1 MYSIFIIGLKEFKMK
16 NIGVI
21 GGGLI
26 GASWAAIFSKS
37 GFNVFVYD
45 PYPDVFETYKS
56 RVSSFLEELKAFDGT
71 INIEESLNRIKA
83 NVSLEELC
91 SNVEYIQESAPEI
104 LSVKQELFA
113 KLDNLAPEEVVI
125 GSSSSAMPIS
135 SITQNLKGQHRCIIT
150 HPANPPH
157 LIPCVEICP
166 GENTSNK
173 TIEKTKEIFSASGA
187 SIVNV
192 KKEIDGFILNRLQG
206 ALLNE
211 AMRLYSDGYAS
222 ADEIDAT
229 VRDGLGLRWAFMGPF
244 ETIDLN
250 APGGIKDYISRYGPI
265 FVEMAKN
272 QIKIPDWSEEAG
284 KKLELERRKILS
296 HDELEG
302 RAKKRNQLLKLLRK
316 VKIDNGEA

>member
-1 MYSIFIIGLKEFKMK
+1 MK

-26 GASWAAIFSKS
+26 GARWAAIFSKS
-37 GFNVFVYD
+37 GFNVFVYAHF
-45 PYPDVFETYKS
+45 PDVFATYKS
-56 RVSSFLEELKAFDGT
+56 RVTSFLEELKSIDET
-71 INIEESLNRIKA
+71 INVEESLNRIRA
-83 NVSLEELC
+83 NVTIEDLC

-166 GENTSNK
+166 GANTSDK
-173 TIEKTKEIFSASGA
+173 TIEKTKEIFTASGA

-222 ADEIDAT
+222 SDEIDAT
-229 VRDGLGLRWAFMGPF
+229 IRDGLGLRWAFMGPF

-272 QIKIPDWSEEAG
+272 QTKIPDWSEQAG
-284 KKLELERRKILS
+284 EKLELERRKILS

-302 RAKKRNQLLKLLRK
+302 RAKKRNQLLKSLRK

>member
-1 MYSIFIIGLKEFKMK
+1 MK

-45 PYPDVFETYKS
+45 PYPDVFDTYES
-56 RVSSFLEELKAFDGT
+56 RVTSFLEELKTIDET
-71 INIEESLNRIKA
+71 INVEKSLNRINA
-83 NVSLEELC
+83 NVTIEDLC

-166 GENTSNK
+166 GENTSNR
-173 TIEKTKEIFSASGA
+173 TIEKTKEIFTASGA

-222 ADEIDAT
+222 SDEIDAT
-229 VRDGLGLRWAFMGPF
+229 IRDGLGLRWAFMGPF

-272 QIKIPDWSEEAG
+272 QTKIPDWSEEAG
-284 KKLELERRKILS
+284 KKLELERRKILG
-296 HDELEG
+296 HEELED
-302 RAKKRNQLLKLLRK
+302 RAKKRNQLLKTLRK
-316 VKIDNGEA
+316 VKIDNGEV

>member
-45 PYPDVFETYKS
+45 PYPDVFETYES

-166 GENTSNK
+166 GENTSNE

>member
-1 MYSIFIIGLKEFKMK
+1 MK
-16 NIGVI
+16 NIGLI

-45 PYPDVFETYKS
+45 SFPTVFDTFNE
-56 RVSSFLEELKAFDGT
+56 RVKLFLEELKSIDPE
-71 INIEESLNRIKA
+71 INIEESLSRISI
-83 NVSLEELC
+83 NVSIEDLC
-91 SNVEYIQESAPEI
+91 KSVDYIQESAPEI

-113 KLDNLAPEEVVI
+113 KLDMLAPNHVVI

-135 SITQNLKGQHRCIIT
+135 TITQNLKGQHRCLIA

-166 GENTSNK
+166 GPNTSSL
-173 TIEKTKEIFSASGA
+173 TIEKAKDIFDKSGA
-187 SIVNV
+187 STVNI

-211 AMRLYSDGYAS
+211 ALRLYSEGYANS
-222 ADEIDAT
+222 DEIDAT
-229 VRDGLGLRWAFMGPF
+229 IRDGLGLRWAFMGPF

-250 APGGIKDYISRYGPI
+250 APGGIRDYMARYGPMYT
-265 FVEMAKN
+265 EMAKT
-272 QIKIPDWSEEAG
+272 QTSFPDWSDQVGE
-284 KKLELERRKILS
+284 KLEIERRKLLPE
-296 HDELEG
+296 DQLQE
-302 RAKKRNQLLKLLRK
+302 RAKKRNLLLKSLRK
-316 VKIDNGEA
+316 IKIDNNEA

>member
-1 MYSIFIIGLKEFKMK
+1 MK
-16 NIGVI
+16 NVGVI

-45 PYPDVFETYKS
+45 PFPDIFETYKS
-56 RVSSFLEELKAFDGT
+56 RVTSFLEELKSIDET
-71 INIEESLNRIKA
+71 INIEESLNRISA
-83 NVSLEELC
+83 NVTIEDLC

-113 KLDNLAPEEVVI
+113 KLDNLAPDEVVI

-135 SITQNLKGQHRCIIT
+135 SITQNLKGQHRCIIA

-173 TIEKTKEIFSASGA
+173 TIEKTKEIFTASGA

-222 ADEIDAT
+222 SDEIDAT
-229 VRDGLGLRWAFMGPF
+229 IRDGLGLRWAFMGPF

-250 APGGIKDYISRYGPI
+250 APGGIKDYISRYGPMYI
-265 FVEMAKN
+265 EMAKN
-272 QIKIPDWSEEAG
+272 QTKIPDWSEEAG
-284 KKLELERRKILS
+284 KKLEIERRKILG
-296 HDELEG
+296 HDELDD
-302 RAKKRNQLLKLLRK
+302 RAKKRNQLLKSLRK

>member
-1 MYSIFIIGLKEFKMK
+1 MK

-45 PYPDVFETYKS
+45 PFPDVFDTYKL
-56 RVSSFLEELKAFDGT
+56 RVTSFLEELKSIDET
-71 INIEESLNRIKA
+71 INVQESLNRIRE
-83 NVSLEELC
+83 NVTIEDLC

-173 TIEKTKEIFSASGA
+173 TIEKTKEIFTASGA

-222 ADEIDAT
+222 SDEIDAT
-229 VRDGLGLRWAFMGPF
+229 IRDGLGLRWAFMGPF

-272 QIKIPDWSEEAG
+272 QTKIPDWSEEAG
-284 KKLELERRKILS
+284 EKLELERRKILG

-302 RAKKRNQLLKLLRK
+302 RAKKRNQLLKSLRK

>member
-1 MYSIFIIGLKEFKMK
+1 MK

-45 PYPDVFETYKS
+45 PYPDVFDTYES
-56 RVSSFLEELKAFDGT
+56 RVTSFLEELKTIDET
-71 INIEESLNRIKA
+71 INVEESLNRINA
-83 NVSLEELC
+83 NVTIEDLC

-173 TIEKTKEIFSASGA
+173 TIEKTKEIFTASGA

-222 ADEIDAT
+222 SDEIDAT
-229 VRDGLGLRWAFMGPF
+229 IRDGLGLRWAFMGPF

-272 QIKIPDWSEEAG
+272 QTKIPDWSEEAG
-284 KKLELERRKILS
+284 KKLELERRKILGRE
-296 HDELEG
+296 ELED
-302 RAKKRNQLLKLLRK
+302 RAKKRNQLLKTLRK
-316 VKIDNGEA
+316 VKIDNGEV

>member
-1 MYSIFIIGLKEFKMK
+1 MK
-16 NIGVI
+16 NVGVI

-45 PYPDVFETYKS
+45 PFPDVFETYKS
-56 RVSSFLEELKAFDGT
+56 RVTSFLEELKSIDET
-71 INIEESLNRIKA
+71 INIEESLNRISA
-83 NVSLEELC
+83 NVTIEDLC

-113 KLDNLAPEEVVI
+113 KLDNLAPDEVVI

-135 SITQNLKGQHRCIIT
+135 SITQNLKGQHRCIIA

-173 TIEKTKEIFSASGA
+173 TIEKTKEIFTASGA

-222 ADEIDAT
+222 SDEIDAT
-229 VRDGLGLRWAFMGPF
+229 IRDGLGLRWAFMGPF

-250 APGGIKDYISRYGPI
+250 APGGIKDYITRYGPMYI
-265 FVEMAKN
+265 EMAKN
-272 QIKIPDWSEEAG
+272 QTKIPDWSEEAG
-284 KKLELERRKILS
+284 KKLEIERRKILG
-296 HDELEG
+296 HDELEN
-302 RAKKRNQLLKLLRK
+302 RAKKRNQLLKSLRK

>member
-1 MYSIFIIGLKEFKMK
+1 MK

-45 PYPDVFETYKS
+45 PYPDVFDTYES
-56 RVSSFLEELKAFDGT
+56 RVTSFLEELKTIDET
-71 INIEESLNRIKA
+71 INVEESLNRINA
-83 NVSLEELC
+83 NVTIEDLC

-166 GENTSNK
+166 GENTSNR
-173 TIEKTKEIFSASGA
+173 TIEKTKEIFTASGA

-222 ADEIDAT
+222 SDEIDAT
-229 VRDGLGLRWAFMGPF
+229 IRGGLGLRWALMGPF

-272 QIKIPDWSEEAG
+272 QTKIPDWSEEAG
-284 KKLELERRKILS
+284 KKLELERRKILG
-296 HDELEG
+296 HEELED
-302 RAKKRNQLLKLLRK
+302 RAKKRNQLLKTLRK
-316 VKIDNGEA
+316 VKIDNGEV

>member
-1 MYSIFIIGLKEFKMK
+1 MK

-45 PYPDVFETYKS
+45 PYPDVFDTYES
-56 RVSSFLEELKAFDGT
+56 RVTSFLEELKTIDET
-71 INIEESLNRIKA
+71 INVEESLNRINA
-83 NVSLEELC
+83 NVTIEDLC

-166 GENTSNK
+166 GENTSNR
-173 TIEKTKEIFSASGA
+173 TIEKTKEIFTTSGA

-222 ADEIDAT
+222 SDEIDAT
-229 VRDGLGLRWAFMGPF
+229 IRDGLGLRWAFMGPF

-272 QIKIPDWSEEAG
+272 QTKIPDWSEEAG

-296 HDELEG
+296 HDKLED
-302 RAKKRNQLLKLLRK
+302 RAKKRNQLLKSLRK

>member
-1 MYSIFIIGLKEFKMK
+1 MK

-45 PYPDVFETYKS
+45 PYPDVFDTYES
-56 RVSSFLEELKAFDGT
+56 RVTSFLEELKTIDET
-71 INIEESLNRIKA
+71 INVEESLNRINA
-83 NVSLEELC
+83 NVTIEDLC

-166 GENTSNK
+166 GENTSNR
-173 TIEKTKEIFSASGA
+173 TIEKTKEIFTASGA
-187 SIVNV
+187 SIINV

-222 ADEIDAT
+222 SDEIDAT
-229 VRDGLGLRWAFMGPF
+229 IRDGLGLRWAFMGPF

-272 QIKIPDWSEEAG
+272 QTKIPDWSEEAG
-284 KKLELERRKILS
+284 KKLELERRKILG
-296 HDELEG
+296 HEELED
-302 RAKKRNQLLKLLRK
+302 RAKKRNQLLKTLRK
-316 VKIDNGEA
+316 VKIDNGEV

>member
-1 MYSIFIIGLKEFKMK
+1 MK
-16 NIGVI
+16 NVGVI

-45 PYPDVFETYKS
+45 PYPDVFDTYKS
-56 RVSSFLEELKAFDGT
+56 RVTSFLEELKTIDET
-71 INIEESLNRIKA
+71 INVEESLNRINA
-83 NVSLEELC
+83 NVTIEDLC

-166 GENTSNK
+166 GENTSNR
-173 TIEKTKEIFSASGA
+173 TIEKTKEIFTASGA

-222 ADEIDAT
+222 SDEIDAT
-229 VRDGLGLRWAFMGPF
+229 IRDGLGLRWAFMGPF

-272 QIKIPDWSEEAG
+272 QTKIPDWSEEAG
-284 KKLELERRKILS
+284 KKLELERRKKLG
-296 HDELEG
+296 HEELED
-302 RAKKRNQLLKLLRK
+302 RAKKRNQLLKTLRK
-316 VKIDNGEA
+316 VKIDNGEV

>member
-1 MYSIFIIGLKEFKMK
+1 MK
-16 NIGVI
+16 NVGVI

-45 PYPDVFETYKS
+45 PFPDVFETYKS
-56 RVSSFLEELKAFDGT
+56 RVTSFLEELKSIDET
-71 INIEESLNRIKA
+71 INIEESLNRISA
-83 NVSLEELC
+83 NVTIEDLC

-113 KLDNLAPEEVVI
+113 KLDNLAPDEVVI

-135 SITQNLKGQHRCIIT
+135 SITQNLKGQHRCIIA

-173 TIEKTKEIFSASGA
+173 TIEKTKEIFTASGA

-222 ADEIDAT
+222 SDEIDAT
-229 VRDGLGLRWAFMGPF
+229 IRDGLGLRWAFMGPF

-250 APGGIKDYISRYGPI
+250 APGGIKDYISRYGPMYI
-265 FVEMAKN
+265 EMAKN
-272 QIKIPDWSEEAG
+272 QTKIPDWSEEAG
-284 KKLELERRKILS
+284 KKLEIERRKILG
-296 HDELEG
+296 HDELDN
-302 RAKKRNQLLKLLRK
+302 RAKKRNQLLKSLRK

>member
-1 MYSIFIIGLKEFKMK
+1 MK
-16 NIGVI
+16 NVGVI

-45 PYPDVFETYKS
+45 PYPDVFDTYES
-56 RVSSFLEELKAFDGT
+56 RVTSFLEELKTIDET
-71 INIEESLNRIKA
+71 INVEESLNRINA
-83 NVSLEELC
+83 NVTIEDLC

-166 GENTSNK
+166 GENTSNR
-173 TIEKTKEIFSASGA
+173 TIEKTKEIFTASGA

-222 ADEIDAT
+222 SDEIDAT
-229 VRDGLGLRWAFMGPF
+229 IRDGLGLRWAFMGPF

-272 QIKIPDWSEEAG
+272 QTKIPDWSEEAG
-284 KKLELERRKILS
+284 KKLELERRKLLG
-296 HDELEG
+296 HEELED
-302 RAKKRNQLLKLLRK
+302 RAKKRNQLLKTLRK
-316 VKIDNGEA
+316 VKIDNGEV

>member
-1 MYSIFIIGLKEFKMK
+1 MK

-45 PYPDVFETYKS
+45 PYPDVFDTYKS
-56 RVSSFLEELKAFDGT
+56 RVTSFLEELKTIDET
-71 INIEESLNRIKA
+71 INVEESLNRINA
-83 NVSLEELC
+83 NVTIEDLC

-166 GENTSNK
+166 GENTSNR
-173 TIEKTKEIFSASGA
+173 TIEKTKEIFTASGA

-222 ADEIDAT
+222 SDEIDAT
-229 VRDGLGLRWAFMGPF
+229 IRDGLGLRWAFMGPF

-272 QIKIPDWSEEAG
+272 QTKIPDWSEEAG

-296 HDELEG
+296 HDKLEN
-302 RAKKRNQLLKLLRK
+302 RAKKRNQLLKSLRK

>member
-1 MYSIFIIGLKEFKMK
+1 MK

-45 PYPDVFETYKS
+45 PYPDVFDTYKS
-56 RVSSFLEELKAFDGT
+56 RVTSFLEELKTIDET
-71 INIEESLNRIKA
+71 INVEESLNRINA
-83 NVSLEELC
+83 NVTIEDLC

-113 KLDNLAPEEVVI
+113 KLDNLAPDEVVI

-135 SITQNLKGQHRCIIT
+135 SITQNLKGQHRCIIA

-173 TIEKTKEIFSASGA
+173 TIEKTKEIFTASGA

-222 ADEIDAT
+222 SDEIDAT
-229 VRDGLGLRWAFMGPF
+229 IRDGLGLRWAFMGPF

-250 APGGIKDYISRYGPI
+250 APGGIKDYISRYGPMYI
-265 FVEMAKN
+265 EMAKN
-272 QIKIPDWSEEAG
+272 QTKIPDWSEEAG
-284 KKLELERRKILS
+284 KKLEIERRKILG
-296 HDELEG
+296 HDELEN
-302 RAKKRNQLLKLLRK
+302 RAKKRNQLLKSLRK

>member
-1 MYSIFIIGLKEFKMK
+1 MK

-45 PYPDVFETYKS
+45 SFPTVFDTFNE
-56 RVSSFLEELKAFDGT
+56 RVKLFLEELKSIDLE
-71 INIEESLNRIKA
+71 INIEESLSRISI
-83 NVSLEELC
+83 NVSIEDLC
-91 SNVEYIQESAPEI
+91 KSVDYIQESAPEI

-113 KLDNLAPEEVVI
+113 KLDMLAPNHVVI

-135 SITQNLKGQHRCIIT
+135 TITQNLKGQHRCLIA

-166 GENTSNK
+166 GPNTSSL
-173 TIEKTKEIFSASGA
+173 TIEKAKDIFDKSGA
-187 SIVNV
+187 STVNI

-211 AMRLYSDGYAS
+211 ALRLYSEGYANS
-222 ADEIDAT
+222 DEIDAT
-229 VRDGLGLRWAFMGPF
+229 IRDGLGLRWAFMGPF

-250 APGGIKDYISRYGPI
+250 APGGIRDYMARYGPMYT
-265 FVEMAKN
+265 EMAKT
-272 QIKIPDWSEEAG
+272 QTSFPDWSDQVGE
-284 KKLELERRKILS
+284 KLEIERRKSLPE
-296 HDELEG
+296 DQLQE
-302 RAKKRNQLLKLLRK
+302 RAKKRNLLLKSLRK
-316 VKIDNGEA
+316 IKIDNNEA

>member
-1 MYSIFIIGLKEFKMK
+1 MK
-16 NIGVI
+16 NVGVI

-45 PYPDVFETYKS
+45 PYPDVFDTYES
-56 RVSSFLEELKAFDGT
+56 RVTSFLEELKTIDET
-71 INIEESLNRIKA
+71 INVEESLNRINA
-83 NVSLEELC
+83 NVTIEDLC

-166 GENTSNK
+166 GENTSNR
-173 TIEKTKEIFSASGA
+173 TIEKTKEIFTASGA

-222 ADEIDAT
+222 SDEIDAT
-229 VRDGLGLRWAFMGPF
+229 IRDGLGLRWAFMGPF

-272 QIKIPDWSEEAG
+272 QTKIPDWSEEAG
-284 KKLELERRKILS
+284 KKLELERRKILG
-296 HDELEG
+296 HEELED
-302 RAKKRNQLLKLLRK
+302 RAKNRNQLLKTLRK
-316 VKIDNGEA
+316 VKIDNGEV

>member
-1 MYSIFIIGLKEFKMK
+1 MK

-26 GASWAAIFSKS
+26 GASWSAIFSKS

-45 PYPDVFETYKS
+45 PFPDVFDTYKS
-56 RVSSFLEELKAFDGT
+56 RVTSFLEELKSIDET
-71 INIEESLNRIKA
+71 INVEESLNRIRA
-83 NVSLEELC
+83 NVTIEDLC

-166 GENTSNK
+166 GENTSKK
-173 TIEKTKEIFSASGA
+173 TIEKTKEIFTASGA

-222 ADEIDAT
+222 SDEIDAT
-229 VRDGLGLRWAFMGPF
+229 IRDGLGLRWAFMGPF

-272 QIKIPDWSEEAG
+272 QTKIPDWSEEAG
-284 KKLELERRKILS
+284 EKLELERRKILG

-302 RAKKRNQLLKLLRK
+302 RAKKRNQLLKSLRK

>member
-1 MYSIFIIGLKEFKMK
+1 MK
-16 NIGVI
+16 NVGVI

-45 PYPDVFETYKS
+45 PFPDIFETYKS
-56 RVSSFLEELKAFDGT
+56 RVTSFLEELKSIDET
-71 INIEESLNRIKA
+71 INIEESLNRISA
-83 NVSLEELC
+83 NVTIEDLC

-113 KLDNLAPEEVVI
+113 KLDNLAPDEVVI

-135 SITQNLKGQHRCIIT
+135 SITQNLNGQHRCIIA

-173 TIEKTKEIFSASGA
+173 TIEKTKEIFTASGA

-222 ADEIDAT
+222 SDEIDAT
-229 VRDGLGLRWAFMGPF
+229 IRDGLGLRWAFMGPF

-250 APGGIKDYISRYGPI
+250 APGGIKDYISRYGPMYI
-265 FVEMAKN
+265 EMAKN
-272 QIKIPDWSEEAG
+272 QTKIPDWSEEAG
-284 KKLELERRKILS
+284 KKLEIERRKILG
-296 HDELEG
+296 HDELDD
-302 RAKKRNQLLKLLRK
+302 RAKKRNQLLKSLRK

>member
-1 MYSIFIIGLKEFKMK
+1 MK
-16 NIGVI
+16 NVGVI

-45 PYPDVFETYKS
+45 PYPDVFDTYES
-56 RVSSFLEELKAFDGT
+56 RVTSFLEELKTIDET
-71 INIEESLNRIKA
+71 INVEESLNRINA
-83 NVSLEELC
+83 NVTIEDLC

-166 GENTSNK
+166 GENTSNR
-173 TIEKTKEIFSASGA
+173 TIEKTQEIFTASGA

-222 ADEIDAT
+222 SDEIDAT
-229 VRDGLGLRWAFMGPF
+229 IRDGLGLRWAFMGPF
-244 ETIDLN
+244 ETIALN

-272 QIKIPDWSEEAG
+272 QTKIPDWSEEAG
-284 KKLELERRKILS
+284 KKLELERRKILG
-296 HDELEG
+296 HEELED
-302 RAKKRNQLLKLLRK
+302 RAKKRNQLLKTLRK
-316 VKIDNGEA
+316 VKIDNGEV

>member
-1 MYSIFIIGLKEFKMK
+1 MK

-45 PYPDVFETYKS
+45 PYPDVFDTYES
-56 RVSSFLEELKAFDGT
+56 RVTSFLEELKTIDET
-71 INIEESLNRIKA
+71 INVEKSLNRINA
-83 NVSLEELC
+83 NVTIEDLC

-166 GENTSNK
+166 GENTSNR
-173 TIEKTKEIFSASGA
+173 TIEKTKEIFTASGA

-222 ADEIDAT
+222 SDDIDAT
-229 VRDGLGLRWAFMGPF
+229 IRDGLGLRWAFMGPF

-272 QIKIPDWSEEAG
+272 QTKIPDWSEEAG
-284 KKLELERRKILS
+284 KKLELERRKILG
-296 HDELEG
+296 HEELED
-302 RAKKRNQLLKLLRK
+302 RAKKRNQLLKTLRK
-316 VKIDNGEA
+316 VKIDNGEV

>member
-1 MYSIFIIGLKEFKMK
+1 MK
-16 NIGVI
+16 NVGVI

-45 PYPDVFETYKS
+45 PFPDIFETYKS
-56 RVSSFLEELKAFDGT
+56 RVTSFLEELKSIDET
-71 INIEESLNRIKA
+71 INIEESLNRISA
-83 NVSLEELC
+83 NVTIEDLC
-91 SNVEYIQESAPEI
+91 SSVEYIQESAPEI

-166 GENTSNK
+166 GENTSKK
-173 TIEKTKEIFSASGA
+173 TIEKTKEIFTASGA

-192 KKEIDGFILNRLQG
+192 KKEVDGFILNRLQG

-222 ADEIDAT
+222 SDEIDAT
-229 VRDGLGLRWAFMGPF
+229 IRDGLGLRWAFMGPF

-272 QIKIPDWSEEAG
+272 QTKIPDWSEEAG
-284 KKLELERRKILS
+284 EKLELERRKILG

-302 RAKKRNQLLKLLRK
+302 RAKKRNQLLKSLRK

>member
-1 MYSIFIIGLKEFKMK
+1 MK
-16 NIGVI
+16 NVGVI

-45 PYPDVFETYKS
+45 PFPNVFETYKS
-56 RVSSFLEELKAFDGT
+56 RVTSFLEELKSNDET
-71 INIEESLNRIKA
+71 INIEESLNRISA
-83 NVSLEELC
+83 NVTIEDLC

-113 KLDNLAPEEVVI
+113 KLDNLAPDEVVI

-135 SITQNLKGQHRCIIT
+135 SITQNLKGQHRCIIA

-173 TIEKTKEIFSASGA
+173 TIEKTKEIFTASGA

-222 ADEIDAT
+222 SDEIDAT
-229 VRDGLGLRWAFMGPF
+229 IRDGLGLRWAFMGPF

-250 APGGIKDYISRYGPI
+250 APGGIKDYISRYGPMYI
-265 FVEMAKN
+265 EMAKN
-272 QIKIPDWSEEAG
+272 QTKIPDWSEEAG
-284 KKLELERRKILS
+284 KKLEIERRKILG
-296 HDELEG
+296 HDELEN
-302 RAKKRNQLLKLLRK
+302 RAKKRNQLLKSLRK

>member
-1 MYSIFIIGLKEFKMK
+1 MK
-16 NIGVI
+16 NVGVI

-45 PYPDVFETYKS
+45 PFPDVFETYKS
-56 RVSSFLEELKAFDGT
+56 RVTSFLEELKSIDET
-71 INIEESLNRIKA
+71 INIEKSLNRISA
-83 NVSLEELC
+83 NVTIEDLC

-113 KLDNLAPEEVVI
+113 KLDNLAPDEVVI

-135 SITQNLKGQHRCIIT
+135 SITQNLKGQHRCIIA

-173 TIEKTKEIFSASGA
+173 TIEKTKEIFTASGA

-222 ADEIDAT
+222 SDEIDAT
-229 VRDGLGLRWAFMGPF
+229 IRDGLGLRWAFMGPF

-250 APGGIKDYISRYGPI
+250 APGGIKDYISRYGPMYI
-265 FVEMAKN
+265 EMAKN
-272 QIKIPDWSEEAG
+272 QTKIPDWSEEAG
-284 KKLELERRKILS
+284 KKLEIERRKILG
-296 HDELEG
+296 HDELEN
-302 RAKKRNQLLKLLRK
+302 RAKKRNQLLKSLRK

>member
-1 MYSIFIIGLKEFKMK
+1 MK

-45 PYPDVFETYKS
+45 PYPDVFDTYES
-56 RVSSFLEELKAFDGT
+56 RVISFLEELKTIDET
-71 INIEESLNRIKA
+71 INVEESLNRINA
-83 NVSLEELC
+83 NVTIEDLC

-173 TIEKTKEIFSASGA
+173 TIEKTKEIFTASGA

-222 ADEIDAT
+222 SDEIDAT
-229 VRDGLGLRWAFMGPF
+229 IRDGLGLRWAFMGPF

-272 QIKIPDWSEEAG
+272 QTKIPDWSEEAG
-284 KKLELERRKILS
+284 KKLELERRKILG
-296 HDELEG
+296 HEELED
-302 RAKKRNQLLKLLRK
+302 RAKKRNQLLKTLRK
-316 VKIDNGEA
+316 VKIDNGEV

>member
-1 MYSIFIIGLKEFKMK
+1 MK
-16 NIGVI
+16 NVGVI

-45 PYPDVFETYKS
+45 PYPDVFDTYKS
-56 RVSSFLEELKAFDGT
+56 RVTSFLEELKTIDET
-71 INIEESLNRIKA
+71 INVEESLNRINA
-83 NVSLEELC
+83 NVTIEDLC

-166 GENTSNK
+166 GENTSNR
-173 TIEKTKEIFSASGA
+173 TIEKTKEIFTASGA

-222 ADEIDAT
+222 SDEIDAT
-229 VRDGLGLRWAFMGPF
+229 IRDGLGLRWAFMGPF

-272 QIKIPDWSEEAG
+272 QTKIPDWSEEAG
-284 KKLELERRKILS
+284 KKLELERRKILG
-296 HDELEG
+296 HEELED
-302 RAKKRNQLLKLLRK
+302 RAKKRNQLLKTLRK
-316 VKIDNGEA
+316 VKIDNGEV

>member
-1 MYSIFIIGLKEFKMK
+1 MK
-16 NIGVI
+16 NVGVI

-45 PYPDVFETYKS
+45 PFPDVFETYKS
-56 RVSSFLEELKAFDGT
+56 RVTSFLEELKSIDET
-71 INIEESLNRIKA
+71 INIEESLNRISA
-83 NVSLEELC
+83 NVTIEDLC

-113 KLDNLAPEEVVI
+113 KLDNLAPDEVVI

-135 SITQNLKGQHRCIIT
+135 SITQNLKGQHRCIIV

-173 TIEKTKEIFSASGA
+173 TIEKTKEIFTASGA

-222 ADEIDAT
+222 SDEIDAT
-229 VRDGLGLRWAFMGPF
+229 IRDGLGLRWAFMGPF

-250 APGGIKDYISRYGPI
+250 APGGIKDYISRYGPMYI
-265 FVEMAKN
+265 EMAKN
-272 QIKIPDWSEEAG
+272 QTKIPDWSEEAG
-284 KKLELERRKILS
+284 KKLEIERRKILG
-296 HDELEG
+296 HDELEN
-302 RAKKRNQLLKLLRK
+302 RAKKRNQLLKSLRK

>member
-1 MYSIFIIGLKEFKMK
+1 MK
-16 NIGVI
+16 NVGVI

-45 PYPDVFETYKS
+45 PYPDVFDTYES
-56 RVSSFLEELKAFDGT
+56 RVTSFLEELKTIDET
-71 INIEESLNRIKA
+71 INVEESLNRINA
-83 NVSLEELC
+83 NVTIEDLC

-166 GENTSNK
+166 GENTSNR
-173 TIEKTKEIFSASGA
+173 TIEKTKEIFTASGA

-222 ADEIDAT
+222 SDEIDAT
-229 VRDGLGLRWAFMGPF
+229 IRDGLGLRWAFMGPF

-272 QIKIPDWSEEAG
+272 QTKIPDWSEEAG
-284 KKLELERRKILS
+284 KKLELERRKILG
-296 HDELEG
+296 HEELED
-302 RAKKRNQLLKLLRK
+302 RAKKRNQLLKTLRK
-316 VKIDNGEA
+316 VKIDNGEV

>member
-1 MYSIFIIGLKEFKMK
+1 MK

-45 PYPDVFETYKS
+45 PYPDVFDTYES
-56 RVSSFLEELKAFDGT
+56 RVTSFLEELKTIDET
-71 INIEESLNRIKA
+71 INVEESLNRINA
-83 NVSLEELC
+83 NITIEDLC

-166 GENTSNK
+166 GENTSNR
-173 TIEKTKEIFSASGA
+173 TIEKTKEIFTASGA

-222 ADEIDAT
+222 SDEIDAT
-229 VRDGLGLRWAFMGPF
+229 IRDGLGLRWAFMGPF

-272 QIKIPDWSEEAG
+272 QTKIPDWSEEAG

-296 HDELEG
+296 HEELEN
-302 RAKKRNQLLKLLRK
+302 RAKKRNQLLKSLRK